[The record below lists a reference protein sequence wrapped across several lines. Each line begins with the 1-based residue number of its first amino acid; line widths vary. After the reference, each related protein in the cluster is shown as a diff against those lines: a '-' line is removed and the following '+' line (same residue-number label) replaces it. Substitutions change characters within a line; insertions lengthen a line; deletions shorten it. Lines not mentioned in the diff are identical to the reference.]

1 MRPHDLVIVG
11 GGPAGLAA
19 GIQAV
24 HMGLKAV
31 ALEKEAWGGR
41 LRMARK
47 VENIPGLRHPL
58 RGVEVVD
65 RIVSQARAKGLTM
78 ERHACMS
85 LDYQEPLFKICGAA
99 HDYQSHAVIVACGT
113 RSRRLELPGP
123 ADASTRLFYSW
134 RDLPAVRGRKVAIVG
149 GGEAALDQACSLA
162 EDGALVTVLIR
173 SHQPRSFK
181 GLVWEA
187 ERLGVRIF
195 TDTEIRTTEVKEDRL
210 ILEASGPHASSLSV
224 DYLLAAVGVEPV
236 DLDMTFRAAERE
248 GHGLYWAGDVKSG
261 RFRQA
266 AIAFG
271 DGIRAAMMVC
281 NQLRW

>member
-1 MRPHDLVIVG
+1 MRPYDVVIVG

-78 ERHACMS
+78 QLDACTS
-85 LDYQEPLFKICGAA
+85 FDYQEPLFKISCAV
-99 HDYQSHAVIVACGT
+99 HDYQSPAVILACGM
-113 RSRRLELPGP
+113 RSRPLELPGP
-123 ADASTRLFYSW
+123 ADVSTRLFYSW
-134 RDLPAVRGRKVAIVG
+134 RDLPAIEGKKVAIVG

-162 EDGALVTVLIR
+162 ETGALVTVLIR
-173 SHQPRSFK
+173 NHQPRSFK
-181 GLVWEA
+181 LLVWEA
-187 ERLGVRIF
+187 ERLGVRVF
-195 TDTEIRTTEVKEDRL
+195 TDTEIRTTEVREDRL
-210 ILEASGPHASSLSV
+210 TLGISGPHASSLSI
-224 DYLLAAVGVEPV
+224 DYLLAAVGAEPV
-236 DLDMTFRAAERE
+236 ELEMTPRAAEQE
-248 GHGLYWAGDVKSG
+248 GRGMYWAGDVKSA
-261 RFRQA
+261 RYRQA

-271 DGIRAAMMVC
+271 DGIRAAMMVYD
-281 NQLRW
+281 QLR